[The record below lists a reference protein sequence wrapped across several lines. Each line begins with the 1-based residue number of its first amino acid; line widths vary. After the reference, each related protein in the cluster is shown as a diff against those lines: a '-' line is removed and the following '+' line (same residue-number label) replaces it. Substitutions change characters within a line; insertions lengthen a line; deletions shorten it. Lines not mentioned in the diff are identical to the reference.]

1 MTEDSPPEAT
11 VSSAEPN
18 APPLSLLQLTLL
30 FARIGALAWGGGGAT
45 LAMMHDAYCGPRGRI
60 SEEEFGV
67 LFGLSRILP
76 GMNLLSLTVLLGYRS
91 HGLAGSIMALVG
103 LTVPSFTL
111 IILGCLLLRGGHPN
125 PYLLGAVRG
134 LGPAAAALLLYT
146 GWQLCQASFRQQDLL
161 SRALWLS
168 VLIIVAVLT
177 VTSTLHAAWLV
188 LGGGLLGV
196 GLARWV
202 VEARA

>member
-1 MTEDSPPEAT
+1 MTEDSSPEPV
-11 VSSAEPN
+11 VSAAVPD

-45 LAMMHDAYCGPRGRI
+45 LAMMHDAYCGPAGRI

-91 HGLAGSIMALVG
+91 HGLAGSVMALVG
-103 LTVPSFTL
+103 LTVPSFML
-111 IILGCLLLRGGHPN
+111 IILGCYLLRGGHPS

-134 LGPAAAALLLYT
+134 LAPAAAALLLYT

-168 VLIIVAVLT
+168 LLIVVAGLT
-177 VTSTLHAAWLV
+177 ASTTIHSAWLV
-188 LGGGLLGV
+188 LGGALLGV